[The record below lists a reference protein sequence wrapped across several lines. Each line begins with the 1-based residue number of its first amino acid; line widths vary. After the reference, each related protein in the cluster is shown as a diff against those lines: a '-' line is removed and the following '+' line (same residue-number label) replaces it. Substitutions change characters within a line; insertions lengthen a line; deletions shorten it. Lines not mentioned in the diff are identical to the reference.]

1 MIKIMRGVWNK
12 LLVYEKKFGAQNY
25 KSMNV
30 ILNRGEGIYL
40 YDVTG
45 RKYFDF
51 LSSYSSVNQGHCHP
65 RLVKKMKRQC
75 ETLTLCSRAF
85 QSEKLCEFYHY
96 MNRMFKYDRCLPMNT
111 GVEAGETAI
120 KLARLWGYKHKKI
133 PENKAEIVV
142 AKSNFWG
149 RSLAAVS
156 SSTDPLCYNNFGPY
170 LPGFKFVDYNDTGE
184 LEYLFQNNPN
194 IAAFM
199 VEPIQGEAGIKIP
212 DNDYLR
218 NVKALCELYNVLLIC
233 DEVQTGLGRT
243 GKMFASED
251 IKPDMLVLGKALSG
265 GMMPISCVLGS
276 NEVMELIDPG
286 SHGSTFGGNPLAMAI
301 APEAINVII
310 RENLIS
316 NAEQQGMVFRD
327 TLKVYVDRG
336 FLKDVRGQGLLNA
349 IEFNTNEEAENAVE
363 NFQTNGLLTKVTRD
377 GTVRMCPPLTI
388 TSCQMKNALDI
399 IKYSIQ

>member
-1 MIKIMRGVWNK
+1 MRGVWNK

-25 KSMNV
+25 KAMNV
-30 ILNRGEGIYL
+30 IINRGEGIYL

-45 RKYFDF
+45 RRYFDF

-212 DNDYLR
+212 DKDYLK
-218 NVKALCELYNVLLIC
+218 NVKVLCELYNVLLIC